1 MDVPTEMG
9 SGSAAYNESQKNWSK
24 FRDIQSL
31 I

>member
-9 SGSAAYNESQKNWSK
+9 SGSAAHNESHENWSK